1 MIRIGIAVGLAL
13 AAAGCGGDYEAED
26 AQDAAPEAATAEP
39 DAVAAAPASVSITE
53 PADGA
58 EVDAGP
64 LRVVMETTGIEIVA
78 AGTMDAGTGHH
89 HLIVDGDVD
98 WTLPIP
104 NDPGVHYHM
113 GLAETEFTL
122 EDLPPGQHRIIA
134 VVADGVHVPLDPPVA
149 DTIHVTVR

>member
-1 MIRIGIAVGLAL
+1 MRVTVGLGITMMVL
-13 AAAGCGGDYEAED
+13 GCGGGTGDSEEAD
-26 AQDAAPEAATAEP
+26 AGMADEAAVPARVMITA
-39 DAVAAAPASVSITE
+39 

-64 LRVVMETTGIEIVA
+64 VVFVMETEGLAIMP

-98 WTLPIP
+98 WALPIP

-113 GLAETEFTL
+113 GLAQTEFTI
-122 EDLPPGQHRIIA
+122 EDLTPGEHRVIA
-134 VVADGVHVPLDPPVA
+134 VVADGVHIPLDPPVA
-149 DTIHVTVR
+149 DTITVVVR